1 MFHTSG
7 IKTSLIDSVYD
18 KSNFRT
24 EFRFNQDAVYLSN
37 MRVLNL
43 GVLKPEGGAV
53 ANYNQ
58 LIGAYGIV
66 KQISLMDGNETLS
79 NMVDF
84 NRYVAFKSFVKK
96 NDENNSIK
104 RFLQRNNMGYIFTN
118 TADDTTIDQLE
129 TTLSIGET
137 ELTTGK
143 GWLSLRECVPFLAS
157 SQYVPTNIFRNL
169 RLVIEYET
177 SPSLF
182 TDSATQ
188 TFKTLE
194 PLLVCDMMVN
204 SKVAMN
210 MMKEYKGLSWV
221 DVETDRMVL
230 QSIPLNQFQLSAI
243 TDPPTPRVANTP
255 NPLQEASFLVNGF
268 NGKSVNRM
276 ILCNIPQVVNTFK
289 VPDAPNFFTKM
300 SNIGSMNMYNQS
312 VQVKL
317 NGSNLFP
324 EPMNTPNKRLASL
337 VDNYGDAT
345 MPLGY
350 DTFDGLTDL
359 FERPLEVLGNTDY
372 TCFTLGGARVQELVI
387 EYSRLGVFDQPLG
400 VLQSQGRF
408 NQSLVL
414 QMFGEVQKQLVLG
427 NNNAYVIA
435 YS

>member
-7 IKTSLIDSVYD
+7 IKNVLIDSVYD

-24 EFRFNQDAVYLSN
+24 EFRFDVDKIYLSN

-43 GVLKPEGGAV
+43 GVVKPAGGAL
-53 ANYNQ
+53 ADYNQ
-58 LIGAYGIV
+58 LVGSYGVV

-84 NRYVAFKSFVKK
+84 NRYIAFKSFTKK
-96 NDENNSIK
+96 NDENNSVK
-104 RFLQRNNMGYIFTN
+104 KFLQRNNMGYIFTN
-118 TADDTTIDQLE
+118 TGNDTMIDQLE
-129 TTLSIGET
+129 STRVIGES
-137 ELTTGK
+137 EATTGK

-182 TDSATQ
+182 TTSATQ
-188 TFKTLE
+188 TFQTLE

-230 QSIPLNQFQLSAI
+230 PSIPVNTFQVSPI
-243 TDPPTPRVANTP
+243 TDPPTARVANTP
-255 NPLQEASFLVNGF
+255 NPKQEASFLVNGF
-268 NGKSVNRM
+268 NGKSVNRIVM
-276 ILCNIPQVVNTFK
+276 CNVPQVVNTFK
-289 VPDAPNFFTKM
+289 VVGAPNFFTAM

-312 VQVKL
+312 VQVQL

-324 EPMNTPNKRLASL
+324 EPINTPNKRLASL

-350 DTFDGLTDL
+350 DTFSGLTQL
-359 FERPLEVLGNTDY
+359 FTRPLEVLGNTDY
-372 TCFTLGGARVQELVI
+372 MVFTLGGARVQELVI

-400 VLQSQGRF
+400 DLQSQGRF

-414 QMFGEVQKQLVLG
+414 QMYGEVQKQLVLG
-427 NNNAYVIA
+427 NNNSYVIA
-435 YS
+435 YA